1 MKLMLALKIAS
12 GLGDFKMVFA
22 LKIASDLGDFKMVLV
37 QMIIL
42 MFSIILLCFHL
53 FMMKKTNANDSS
65 YHIRKYKDYGFTSI
79 TGSALAGL
87 TPRFCYWTANIGM
100 TGPQH

>member
-42 MFSIILLCFHL
+42 ILNVQYYDLIIIEVG
-53 FMMKKTNANDSS
+53 N
-65 YHIRKYKDYGFTSI
+65 
-79 TGSALAGL
+79 
-87 TPRFCYWTANIGM
+87 
-100 TGPQH
+100 

>member
-42 MFSIILLCFHL
+42 MFSIILLCSHL
-53 FMMKKTNANDSS
+53 FMMKKTNAKDSS
-65 YHIRKYKDYGFTSI
+65 YHIKNTKTMVLQVSPAVPVLI
-79 TGSALAGL
+79 
-87 TPRFCYWTANIGM
+87 
-100 TGPQH
+100 